1 MKDQREGR
9 KFQVEI
15 GLVREYEPEDVSGE
29 GRQKWTRRPG
39 VILHESSISKT
50 VFRQRDLRV
59 SKNNEMTLVGQ

>member
-29 GRQKWTRRPG
+29 GRQK
-39 VILHESSISKT
+39 
-50 VFRQRDLRV
+50 
-59 SKNNEMTLVGQ
+59 